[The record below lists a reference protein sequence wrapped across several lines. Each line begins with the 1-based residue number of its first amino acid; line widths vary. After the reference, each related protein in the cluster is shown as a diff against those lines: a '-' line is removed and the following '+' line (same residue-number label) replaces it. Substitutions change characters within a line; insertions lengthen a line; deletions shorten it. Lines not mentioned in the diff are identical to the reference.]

1 MPARLLEPGLWG
13 AVAKATC
20 SGGVRALSYCL
31 CQRSGSPPVPWY
43 CASALA
49 VAVALLRGLV
59 LAPIKG
65 ASATT
70 TRTLPIYFFTD
81 QSTLF
86 SRYYHEFATTGY
98 EPNCKRSLARI
109 REAY

>member
-13 AVAKATC
+13 AVAKTTC
-20 SGGVRALSYCL
+20 TGGVRGLSYYMY
-31 CQRSGSPPVPWY
+31 QPTGSPPVQWY
-43 CASALA
+43 CINGLA
-49 VAVALLRGLV
+49 IAVALLRGLV

-65 ASATT
+65 ASATR

>member
-20 SGGVRALSYCL
+20 TGGVRALPYCL
-31 CQRSGSPPVPWY
+31 YQRSGSPPVPWY

-59 LAPIKG
+59 LAPIKRG
-65 ASATT
+65 QRYDDAYSSYILLY
-70 TRTLPIYFFTD
+70 RSIYVIFSLLP
-81 QSTLF
+81 
-86 SRYYHEFATTGY
+86 
-98 EPNCKRSLARI
+98 
-109 REAY
+109 